1 MDELLAQFLVEA
13 PELLEQADDALL
25 ALERAPADSARLNDA
40 FRAVHT
46 LKGSV
51 GLFDLPALERL
62 LHAAED
68 TLSSLREG
76 RRAVD
81 AEVIRAL
88 LAVLDQTETWI
99 GPLAESGT
107 LPADATTRALALM
120 RLLPEGPEHAAPA
133 VSSQT
138 PDWAGRPVRPG
149 PSRPAG
155 FPARPRARLQT
166 RPR

>member
-25 ALERAPADSARLNDA
+25 ALERAPDDLACLNDA

-68 TLSSLREG
+68 TLSSLRDG
-76 RRAVD
+76 RRAVES
-81 AEVIRAL
+81 EVLRAL
-88 LAVLDQTETWI
+88 LAVMDQNEAWLE
-99 GPLAESGT
+99 PLAG
-107 LPADATTRALALM
+107 
-120 RLLPEGPEHAAPA
+120 A
-133 VSSQT
+133 VH
-138 PDWAGRPVRPG
+138 V
-149 PSRPAG
+149 
-155 FPARPRARLQT
+155 
-166 RPR
+166 

>member
-25 ALERAPADSARLNDA
+25 ALEKSPDSPVCLNDA

-51 GLFDLPALERL
+51 GLFDLTPLERL

-81 AEVIRAL
+81 AEVVRAL
-88 LAVLDQTETWI
+88 LAVLDQTEAWL
-99 GPLAESGT
+99 GPLAASGA
-107 LPADATTRALALM
+107 LPSDAAPRALALM
-120 RLLPEGPEHAAPA
+120 RLLPEGPGQAAPA
-133 VSSQT
+133 TTGS
-138 PDWAGRPVRPG
+138 RPCPANTGCRPG
-149 PSRPAG
+149 MGPSAG
-155 FPARPRARLQT
+155 
-166 RPR
+166 